1 MWQSTPASWVKI
13 TALIAAA
20 IIGFALV
27 LWVNPGSPAIADLR
41 VKQMQMAPLPT
52 PDIAALDETRFVTKA
67 APFGHIGRFG
77 VSRIEFQVAD
87 PKDTDLALFVRRAR
101 DNYAVYVNGK
111 LAAATPGILA
121 DRSTLHG
128 FLPRLVKILPAL
140 LVTGRNTID
149 IVGARNA
156 TNAALREVYFGSAKR
171 LEPAYIHT
179 KIVVHDSGEF
189 TAFTAAIVFLFSL
202 ALASLVRNPALTIT
216 IAITL
221 ALFLFRELH
230 ALWVDRPWPQIYRDI
245 YLLLMTSSIWIS
257 VAAFINE
264 WTGGPHVYRRVFL
277 IIGAVAWTVVFA
289 LYATLEDCHTAYMF
303 GAHVSS
309 ILGGAALI
317 FMTQR
322 LFRHY
327 WRAPASTWAEIA
339 VATVGLTMAVA
350 AFATQSQF
358 IPGFTAMASVEGDAF
373 SKLGALS
380 IIAFIAV
387 GLARQ
392 GTGLYHLANLNN
404 ETLKRR
410 VAEKERELEAN
421 HALLR
426 DQERERTLAAERG
439 RIMRDVHDGIGSQ
452 LLGLMIQA
460 RAGQSKP
467 EAMTAGLQAA
477 IDDLYLVVDS
487 LDGVDGALETALG
500 TFRTRIE
507 PKCKAAGIDIVW
519 RVEDVGADKTQG
531 PATVLQVYRILQEAL
546 SNAIRHARPSRV
558 GFELKRD
565 KSNDAIALS
574 LHDNGSGF
582 DVAKQQIGRGLAN
595 MRKRAASIGAELDI
609 TSGAN
614 GTCVKLVL
622 PS

>member
-1 MWQSTPASWVKI
+1 
-13 TALIAAA
+13 
-20 IIGFALV
+20 
-27 LWVNPGSPAIADLR
+27 
-41 VKQMQMAPLPT
+41 
-52 PDIAALDETRFVTKA
+52 
-67 APFGHIGRFG
+67 
-77 VSRIEFQVAD
+77 
-87 PKDTDLALFVRRAR
+87 
-101 DNYAVYVNGK
+101 
-111 LAAATPGILA
+111 
-121 DRSTLHG
+121 
-128 FLPRLVKILPAL
+128 
-140 LVTGRNTID
+140 
-149 IVGARNA
+149 
-156 TNAALREVYFGSAKR
+156 
-171 LEPAYIHT
+171 
-179 KIVVHDSGEF
+179 
-189 TAFTAAIVFLFSL
+189 
-202 ALASLVRNPALTIT
+202 
-216 IAITL
+216 
-221 ALFLFRELH
+221 
-230 ALWVDRPWPQIYRDI
+230 
-245 YLLLMTSSIWIS
+245 
-257 VAAFINE
+257 
-264 WTGGPHVYRRVFL
+264 
-277 IIGAVAWTVVFA
+277 
-289 LYATLEDCHTAYMF
+289 
-303 GAHVSS
+303 VSS
-309 ILGGAALI
+309 ILGGTALI